1 MKRANPRGCQLV
13 RGFLMGL
20 AYQAGHKLTT
30 ARIRKL
36 GASRATAKRD
46 MKLLRKLVPVLP
58 SKPLLGMRHHVAQQ
72 TKPIRG
78 SQEERSL

>member
-1 MKRANPRGCQLV
+1 MAKRSNPRGSQLV

-20 AYQAGHKLTT
+20 AYGSGHKLTT

-46 MKLLRKLVPVLP
+46 MAKIRKLVPVLP
-58 SKPLLGMRHHVAQQ
+58 SKPLLGMVYHVAQQ
-72 TKPIRG
+72 TKAG
-78 SQEERSL
+78 K

>member
-1 MKRANPRGCQLV
+1 MAKRANPRACQLV

-20 AYQAGHKLTT
+20 AYGSGHRLTT

-46 MKLLRKLVPVLP
+46 MKAIRKLVPVLP
-58 SKPLLGMRHHVAQQ
+58 SKPILGMIYHVAQQ
-72 TKPIRG
+72 TKAG
-78 SQEERSL
+78 K